1 MPDVSR
7 KLALIQFAHL
17 ILRFCEC
24 LTLYSVSGYSVS
36 GGRASDQ
43 LWPEVAPASYMAS
56 FLFLPPPAALVAF
69 ELVLFHIQIT
79 RTLGIHFEYN

>member
-7 KLALIQFAHL
+7 TLALIQFAHL

-24 LTLYSVSGYSVS
+24 LTLYSVSG
-36 GGRASDQ
+36 GRASDQ
-43 LWPEVAPASYMAS
+43 PWPEVAPASYMAS

-79 RTLGIHFEYN
+79 RTLGVHFEND